1 MKDRKKLF
9 RNLAFFVLLIG
20 VTLYVLLK
28 DQDVFQMWEI
38 LKSVKIQYVVIGLGC
53 ILLYVG
59 CEAINIGRTLSSL
72 NEKSTFGRNL
82 KYAFIGFFFSAITPA
97 ASGGQPMQIVYMHK
111 DKISVSN
118 ATLTL
123 LINLSSMQI
132 VTITFALFSLIFN
145 YKYMNSVLITFFII
159 GILLNLSALIL
170 LLVGIMSRRATNA
183 IINFAIKV
191 MKFFRI
197 KNIESKKQKIK
208 NELTKYQANAK
219 YVKKN
224 KWLISRTL
232 FTTFI
237 QFTIYYSVTYWTY
250 RALGFNQHN
259 MFEITTMQSV
269 LFATVSG
276 IPSPGAVGV
285 TEGAFIEIF
294 RNIYPTTMMSS
305 AVLLNRTISFYFL
318 IFVSCAVT
326 IFAYF
331 KSGGHKEDRENK
343 ENVKVD
349 EDEEPDIYK
358 FDI

>member
-9 RNLAFFVLLIG
+9 RNLAFFILLIG
-20 VTLYVLLK
+20 VTLYILLK

-38 LKSVKIQYVVIGLGC
+38 LKQVKIQYVFIGLGC
-53 ILLYVG
+53 ILLYVA
-59 CEAINIGRTLSSL
+59 CEAINIGRTLRSL
-72 NEKSTFGRNL
+72 NEKSTFLRNL

-132 VTITFALFSLIFN
+132 VTITFALVSLVFN

-170 LLVGIMSRRATNA
+170 LLVGIMSRRATNG

-197 KNIESKKQKIK
+197 KNIEAKKEKIK

-224 KWLISRTL
+224 KRLIFRTL
-232 FTTFI
+232 ITTLI
-237 QFTIYYSVTYWTY
+237 QFTIYYSITYWTY

-259 MFEITTMQSV
+259 IFEIITMQSV

-294 RNIYPTTMMSS
+294 KTVYPAAMMSS

-318 IFVSCAVT
+318 VFVSSAVT
-326 IFAYF
+326 VFAYF
-331 KSGGHKEDRENK
+331 KSGGHKEDK
-343 ENVKVD
+343 ETVQEK

-358 FDI
+358 FEI